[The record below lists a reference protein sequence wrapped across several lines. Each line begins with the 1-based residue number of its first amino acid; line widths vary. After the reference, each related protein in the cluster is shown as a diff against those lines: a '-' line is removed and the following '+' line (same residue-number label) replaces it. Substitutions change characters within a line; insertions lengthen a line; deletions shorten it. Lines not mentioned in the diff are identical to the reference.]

1 MSVETRPQLIQSF
14 VDCVTTP
21 AGAFGQLLFRLA
33 FTMPRMA
40 DLQDRSPNDR
50 IWLKIRLKPTL
61 IWLML
66 RSEKIWVSDTATLRP
81 WLLMFC
87 VLAKA
92 FGSAKP
98 GEPPGTN
105 ELAWS

>member
-1 MSVETRPQLIQSF
+1 MRVETRPQLIQSF

-21 AGAFGQLLFRLA
+21 AGAFGHLLFRLA
-33 FTMPRMA
+33 SAMPSMA
-40 DLQDRSPNDR
+40 DSQERSPNDR
-50 IWLKIRLKPTL
+50 MWLKIRLKPAL

-92 FGSAKP
+92 PCSANP